1 MKEKTRNIGII
12 AHIDAGKTTVT
23 ERILYYSGKEHRM
36 GEVHDGTAKMDY
48 LEEEQQR
55 GITIWS
61 AVTTFRWKKH
71 TISLIDTPGHADFT
85 AEVERSLRVLDG
97 AVVVFCGVSGVE
109 AQSETVWRQAD
120 RYHVPRISFINK
132 LDRVGADFD
141 RAVESMRRKLN
152 AAPLILQIPLGKE
165 ADFRGVIALVTMK
178 AILYDEKS
186 LGVNYHLH
194 DIPDDHK
201 DRAKEAHEQLVDI
214 LTARVDSPEAE
225 RVMEKHLAGEA
236 PDKADMRAAIRA
248 ATLTGK
254 ITPVLC
260 GSALRHKGIQHLLNA
275 VCRYLPSPAD
285 IKEVLGHSPDGKHDV
300 VRKLRPDEPFSAL
313 AFKTISD
320 KHGDLTFVRVYS
332 GCLISGKTALNPT
345 RNKRERVSRIYR
357 MHADE
362 REQLDEA
369 QAGDIVA
376 IVGLK
381 NTVTGDTLCDLKS
394 PILLEKVAFANPVIS
409 VSVEPRSNADK
420 DKLVAALAGLKR
432 EEPSFEYH
440 TDKETGQ
447 LIMSGMGELHLE
459 ILKNRMLKAFR
470 VDARVGK
477 PRVAYRETVTVAAEA
492 ANRFI
497 KQTGGRG
504 HYAVVKMRLEPHHS
518 ETAPLEIV
526 NETTPNQIPRE
537 FIPSVG
543 EGIHSAAEGGVIAGF
558 PLVDIKVTILDGKFH
573 AVDSNEIAFSAA
585 AAGAFKEAA
594 LKAGPVM
601 LEPIMRLN
609 VHTPEEYLSAVIA
622 DLNGRRAE
630 IRSVDI
636 DAGLWLV
643 ECNVPMSEMFGY
655 STTLR
660 SLSQGR
666 AVFALEAAR
675 YGRIPDEIRDK
686 FSFG

>member
-36 GEVHDGTAKMDY
+36 GEVHHGTARMDY

-61 AVTTFRWKKH
+61 AATTFRWKKH
-71 TISLIDTPGHADFT
+71 TINLIDTPGHVDFT

-109 AQSETVWRQAD
+109 AQSETVWHQAD
-120 RYHVPRISFINK
+120 RYHIPRISFINK
-132 LDRVGADFD
+132 FDRVGADFD
-141 RAVESMRRKLN
+141 RTIESMHHRLG
-152 AAPLILQIPLGKE
+152 AATLILQIPLGTE
-165 ADFRGVIALVTMK
+165 ADFRGVIDLIKMK

-194 DIPDDHK
+194 DIPDDYK
-201 DRAKEAHEQLVDI
+201 DRAREAHEQLIDT
-214 LTARVDSPEAE
+214 LTAHVDSPEAE
-225 RVMEKHLAGEA
+225 RVMEKHLAGEE
-236 PDKADMRAAIRA
+236 PDAVDMHAAIRA

-260 GSALRHKGIQHLLNA
+260 GSALRYKGIQHLLNA
-275 VCRYLPSPAD
+275 VCRYLPSPND
-285 IKEVLGHSPDGKHDV
+285 IGDVLGHSPDGKREI
-300 VRKLRPDEPFSAL
+300 VRKPVLDEPFSAL

-332 GCLISGKTALNPT
+332 GCLISGKTVLNPA
-345 RNKRERVSRIYR
+345 RNKRERISRIFR

-362 REQLDEA
+362 REQLDRAE
-369 QAGDIVA
+369 AGDIVA
-376 IVGLK
+376 LVGLK
-381 NTVTGDTLCDLKS
+381 DTFTGDTLCAPKS
-394 PILLEKVAFANPVIS
+394 PMLLEKVAFANPVIS
-409 VSVEPRSNADK
+409 MSVEPRSNADK
-420 DKLVAALAGLKR
+420 DKLVAALAGLRR

-440 TDKETGQ
+440 TDRETGQ

-459 ILKNRMLKAFR
+459 ILKNRMLRAFR
-470 VDARVGK
+470 VDARIGK
-477 PRVAYRETVTVAAEA
+477 PRVAYRETVTVPSEA
-492 ANRFI
+492 VGKFI

-504 HYAVVKMRLEPHHS
+504 HYAVVKLRVEPHHS
-518 ETAPLEIV
+518 EAAPLEIV

-537 FIPSVG
+537 FVSALG
-543 EGIHSAAEGGVIAGF
+543 EGIHSVAEGGVLTGF
-558 PLVDIKVTILDGKFH
+558 PLVDVRVTIIDGKFH
-573 AVDSNEIAFSAA
+573 SVDSNEVAFSAA
-585 AAGAFKEAA
+585 AAEAFKAAA
-594 LKAGPVM
+594 LKAAPVM
-601 LEPIMRLN
+601 LEPIMRLS
-609 VHTPEEYLSAVIA
+609 VRTPEEYLSAVIA

-630 IRSVDI
+630 IRSMDI
-636 DAGLWLV
+636 DVRVRLV
-643 ECNVPMSEMFGY
+643 ECYAPMSEMFGY

-666 AVFALEAAR
+666 ATFTLEAAR
-675 YGRIPDEIRDK
+675 YGRVPNDVREK